1 LSVIGSGVDCEV
13 ECLGENGYSCRCV
26 CSDYCYRA
34 GDDMC
39 RRVCRDVREDCDVDV
54 VEECLYLL
62 KALQGGAYDQ
72 RLRCG
77 WSSLTGNH
85 CEYDS
90 VESGFD
96 ILVNC

>member
-1 LSVIGSGVDCEV
+1 MTVIGSGVDCEV
-13 ECLGENGYSCRCV
+13 EYFGENGYSCRCV

-39 RRVCRDVREDCDVDV
+39 RSVCRDVREDCDVDV

-62 KALQGGAYDQ
+62 KALQRGPYNQ
-72 RLRCG
+72 RLRYD

-85 CEYDS
+85 CEHNS
-90 VESGFD
+90 VESGCN